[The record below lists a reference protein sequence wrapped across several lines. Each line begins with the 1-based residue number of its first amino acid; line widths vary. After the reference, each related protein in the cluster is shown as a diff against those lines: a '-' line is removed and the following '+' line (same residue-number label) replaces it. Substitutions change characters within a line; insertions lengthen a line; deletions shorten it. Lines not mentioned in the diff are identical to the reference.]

1 MKTRLF
7 SFVTLTLVMM
17 FLTLSAAD
25 AQNKDKA
32 APAASGSYTI
42 SDEEYAI
49 YSVLM
54 ESLYA
59 GRGNKSLVI
68 EKEITGCTG
77 TGNNPEGEKA
87 RQQNLSRL
95 PEKLKDLSASTVS
108 SFRTRERQCAKLEDK
123 LAIRTSY
130 KLISKQQRVGI
141 FSQKDPARSWVNFY
155 KKFPGSSGYIN
166 VSGIGFNEN
175 QSQALIETFM
185 KCGSGCGS
193 NHFALLLKKDGQW
206 SVTAT
211 YKVWEMSA
219 RR

>member
-7 SFVTLTLVMM
+7 SCITLMLLMTL
-17 FLTLSAAD
+17 LALSSAD
-25 AQNKDKA
+25 AQHKGKGVT
-32 APAASGSYTI
+32 AASGSYPV

-49 YSVLM
+49 YSALM

-59 GRGNKSLVI
+59 GRGHKSLVI
-68 EKEITGCTG
+68 EKEIAGCTG

-95 PEKLKDLSASTVS
+95 PEKLKGLSASTVS
-108 SFRTRERQCAKLEDK
+108 SFRTRERHCAQLEGKLV
-123 LAIRTSY
+123 IRANY
-130 KLISKQQRVGI
+130 QLISKQQRIGI
-141 FSQKDPARSWVNFY
+141 FSQKDPAKSWVNFY
-155 KKFPGSSGYIN
+155 KKFPGSIGYIN
-166 VSGIGFNEN
+166 VSGIGFNED

-206 SVTAT
+206 SVTST